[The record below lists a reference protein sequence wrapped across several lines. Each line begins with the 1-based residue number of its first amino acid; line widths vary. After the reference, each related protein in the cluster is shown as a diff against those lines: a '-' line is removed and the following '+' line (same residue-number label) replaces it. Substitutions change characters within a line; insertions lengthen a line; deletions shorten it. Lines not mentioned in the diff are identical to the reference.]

1 MLQTI
6 KTITTVNQNGAINIY
21 SPELPIGE
29 TVEVIILIQPK
40 KQDTTDYLLS
50 NPANKRHLLQAVEE
64 LNNPANYTYLDIEAL

>member
-6 KTITTVNQNGAINIY
+6 KTTTTVNQNGAINIY

-29 TVEVIILIQPK
+29 IVEVIILIQPK

-50 NPANKRHLLQAVEE
+50 NPANKQHLLNAIEE
-64 LNNPANYTYLDIEAL
+64 LKNPANYTYLDIKAL

>member
-6 KTITTVNQNGAINIY
+6 KTTTTVNQNGAINIY

-29 TVEVIILIQPK
+29 IVEVIILIQPK
-40 KQDTTDYLLS
+40 AQDTTDHLLS
-50 NPANKRHLLQAVEE
+50 NPANKQHLLKAIED

>member
-1 MLQTI
+1 MLQSI
-6 KTITTVNQNGAINIY
+6 KTTATVNQDGAINIY

-50 NPANKRHLLQAVEE
+50 NPANKQHLLKAVEE
-64 LNNPANYTYLDIEAL
+64 LNNPANYAYVDFEAL